1 MPVTETLSAL
11 DLPVRGMSCASCV
24 GRVERAIRAVPGVS
38 AAAVNL
44 ATERA
49 HVEGGD
55 PTAIVAAIRGA
66 GYEPAERQVELEVE
80 GMSCASC
87 VGRVERALRQAP
99 GVLEASVNLASE
111 RASVRLVEGAAND
124 AA

>member
-1 MPVTETLSAL
+1 MPEAATFSAQNLAAL

-24 GRVERAIRAVPGVS
+24 GRVEKAIRAVPGVR

-55 PTAIVAAIRGA
+55 PTAIAAASLDRPAAI
-66 GYEPAERQVELEVE
+66 
-80 GMSCASC
+80 
-87 VGRVERALRQAP
+87 
-99 GVLEASVNLASE
+99 
-111 RASVRLVEGAAND
+111 AAQNRRRFSR
-124 AA
+124 